1 MFNFLITLSLR
12 SRALVIGGFVILVGA
27 ALLAWRSMP
36 INVFPA
42 FATPRVVIGTT
53 LPGMAP
59 RDMETIVTYP
69 IETAVSGTMG
79 IRVVRSKTTLGVSL
93 VTVVFHA
100 GTNIYHD
107 RQLIAERLQDLQSRL
122 PAGIH
127 GPEIFPLTSAI
138 GWLVKYSLTSS
149 VLPTQELRTLA
160 DWVIRPRLLSV
171 GGVADVADIGG
182 AVTQYQ
188 IDLDPTA
195 MQAYRVS
202 VGEVARAVRGVS
214 RDLPGGMVETPGQE
228 LIVSAAGRLHESD
241 ALSRLRHTLV
251 ATRDG
256 LPITLAQVARVRR
269 WHAIRL
275 GAAALGQAPAVVGT
289 VYKAYGASTI
299 TTTQHVLHTLRAAR
313 RALPPSVT
321 LDTHIFRQSTFIH
334 AAIHNLWT
342 ALWQGALIVILV
354 LLVFLANWRAS
365 LATFMALPASFALGA
380 LILYFFHAGVN
391 AMTLGGLAV
400 AIGEV
405 VDNGIITV
413 ENTVRRLRIAH
424 HDRMTGKAVSGMDT
438 AILHAIREILNSIV
452 YATAIVILV
461 FLPVFFMHGIP
472 GRIFSPLGIA
482 YLATMLASLVVSVT
496 LVPAL
501 CSLLFSRHGEKALG
515 AERETGLVRFLK
527 SHYLRLLERILPRT
541 RTIVI
546 LALVA
551 VAAAGVGFAR
561 LGRSFLPPFHE
572 GNYILVM
579 TALPGTPWRESMRL
593 GAVVRRDLAA
603 FPQVVS
609 VDQRAGAGTL
619 TPGANTPNNSEF
631 DLRIDF
637 HRGPQS
643 PHVLLGEIRRR
654 LGTIPGVAFNLG
666 EFIAHRIDD
675 VESGVPADVAVKIY
689 GPHLRRLYQIG
700 KAASRAVA
708 PIHGIV
714 DLHLEQQIRVPQI
727 VVTPRRG
734 RDAHYGVPAGRLLR
748 DVNLYLNDT
757 PMGHVLHGPRR
768 FAITL
773 RVARGARR
781 SAHALRQLPVRA
793 PALGARAVVPLA
805 ELASIRVRPVPFE
818 IRRAHGHRLLLLTFD
833 VTGRAL
839 STVVH
844 EVKKRMAA
852 VPLPRA
858 YFVRYGGTF
867 RSQQRANTTLWR
879 LGLLAIILSALLL
892 QKAFGSLRDALLV
905 LVNLPLAM
913 VGGVAALLLTGSTLS
928 TAAVIGFIALF
939 GITARNGII
948 LISHYKDL
956 EADGRSVD
964 EVVREGT
971 LDRLIPILMTSIT
984 PALALLPLLWGS
996 PVGKELERPLAFVVL
1011 GGLVTS
1017 TVLNL
1022 VVIPSVY
1029 RALRRH
1035 DQTRVRGATL

>member
-59 RDMETIVTYP
+59 RDMETLVTYP
-69 IETAVSGTMG
+69 IETAVSGSMG

-160 DWVIRPRLLSV
+160 DWVIRPRLRSV

-188 IDLDPTA
+188 IALNPTA

-202 VGEVARAVRGVS
+202 VGAVARAVRGVS

-251 ATRDG
+251 AMRDG

-275 GAAALGQAPAVVGT
+275 GAAALGQKPAVVGT
-289 VYKAYGASTI
+289 VYKAYGAGTI
-299 TTTQHVLHTLRAAR
+299 TTTHHVLHALRAVR
-313 RALPPSVT
+313 RALPHSVS
-321 LDTHIFRQSTFIH
+321 LDTHIFRQSTFINT
-334 AAIHNLWT
+334 AIHNLWM

-365 LATFMALPASFALGA
+365 LATFIALPASFALGA

-413 ENTVRRLRIAH
+413 ENIVHRMRLAPEQSESEGTDGLIL
-424 HDRMTGKAVSGMDT
+424 S
-438 AILHAIREILNSIV
+438 AIHEVLNSIV

-472 GRIFSPLGIA
+472 GRIFSPLGVA
-482 YLATMLASLVVSVT
+482 YLATMIGSLVVSVT
-496 LVPAL
+496 LIPAL
-501 CSLLFSRHGEKALG
+501 CSLLFSHYDRRASG
-515 AERETGLVRFLK
+515 ARETGLVRFLK
-527 SHYLRLLERILPRT
+527 RHYLRLLEGVLPRT
-541 RTIVI
+541 RIIVI
-546 LALVA
+546 LAVVA
-551 VAAAGVGFAR
+551 VVAAGVSFMR

-572 GNYILVM
+572 GNYVLVM

-593 GAVVRRDLAA
+593 GAVVRHDLAG

-631 DLRIDF
+631 DVRIDF
-637 HRGPQS
+637 HLGRQS
-643 PHVLLGEIRRR
+643 PHVLLGEIRKK
-654 LGTIPGVAFNLG
+654 LATIPGVAFNLG

-689 GPHLRRLYQIG
+689 GPHLHRLYQIG
-700 KAASRAVA
+700 NAASRAVA
-708 PIHGIV
+708 PIPGIV

-734 RDAHYGVPAGRLLR
+734 RDAHYGVSAGRLLR
-748 DVNLYLNDT
+748 NVNLYLNDT
-757 PMGHVLHGPRR
+757 PIGHVLHGPRR
-768 FAITL
+768 FAITM
-773 RVARGARR
+773 RVAHGARR
-781 SAHALRQLPVRA
+781 SARALRNLPVRA
-793 PALGARAVVPLA
+793 PALGAHAVVPLA

-818 IRRAHGHRLLLLTFD
+818 IRRAHGHRVVLLTFD

-839 STVVH
+839 STVVR
-844 EVKKRMAA
+844 EVKKRVATIS
-852 VPLPRA
+852 LPPA

-879 LGLLAIILSALLL
+879 LGLLAIIVSALLL

-948 LISHYKDL
+948 LISHYKHL
-956 EADGRSVD
+956 ETDSRSVD
-964 EVVREGT
+964 EVVRAGT

-1017 TVLNL
+1017 TALNL
-1022 VVIPSVY
+1022 IVIPSVY
-1029 RALRRH
+1029 LALRQR
-1035 DQTRVRGATL
+1035 DRTRMRGAEQ

>member
-1 MFNFLITLSLR
+1 MFNFLISLSLR
-12 SRALVIGGFVILVGA
+12 SRALVLGVFAILAGA

-59 RDMETIVTYP
+59 RDMEALVTYP

-122 PAGIH
+122 PAGVH

-138 GWLVKYSLTSS
+138 GWLVKYSLTSPI
-149 VLPTQELRTLA
+149 VPAQELRTLA

-188 IDLDPTA
+188 IDLRPTA
-195 MQAYRVS
+195 MQAYSVS
-202 VGEVARAVRGVS
+202 VGDVARAVRGLS
-214 RDLPGGMVETPGQE
+214 RDLPGGLVETPAQQ
-228 LIVSAAGRLHESD
+228 LIVSAAGRLHERD
-241 ALSRLRHTLV
+241 ARSRLRHALV
-251 ATRDG
+251 ADHDG
-256 LPITLAQVARVRR
+256 LPITLAQVARIRR

-275 GAAALGQAPAVVGT
+275 GAAALGQAPAVIGT

-299 TTTQHVLHTLRAAR
+299 TTTRHVLHALRAAR
-313 RALPPSVT
+313 RALPPGVT
-321 LDTHIFRQSTFIH
+321 LGTHIFRQSTFIH
-334 AAIHNLWT
+334 AAIHNLWM

-365 LATFMALPASFALGA
+365 LATFIALPASFALGA
-380 LILYFFHAGVN
+380 LILYVFHAGVN

-413 ENTVRRLRIAH
+413 ENIIHRMRLA
-424 HDRMTGKAVSGMDT
+424 GEGSGGAGTNDL
-438 AILHAIREILNSIV
+438 ILGAIREVLNSIV

-482 YLATMLASLVVSVT
+482 YLATMLASLIVSVT
-496 LVPAL
+496 LIPAL
-501 CSLLFSRHGEKALG
+501 CSLLFSRYDHRRSG
-515 AERETGLVRFLK
+515 ARETGLVRVLK
-527 SHYLRLLERILPRT
+527 RHYLRLLERILPWT
-541 RTIVI
+541 RTIVM

-551 VAAAGVGFAR
+551 VVAAGVSFMR

-572 GNYILVM
+572 GNYVLVM

-593 GAVVRRDLAA
+593 GAVVRRDLAG

-631 DLRIDF
+631 DVRIDF
-637 HRGPQS
+637 RRGRQS
-643 PHVLLGEIRRR
+643 PHALLAAIRVK
-654 LGTIPGVAFNLG
+654 LATIPGVAFNLG

-700 KAASRAVA
+700 EAASRAIA
-708 PIHGIV
+708 PIPGIV
-714 DLHLEQQIRVPQI
+714 DLHLESQIRVPQI
-727 VVTPRRG
+727 VVTPRRA

-757 PMGHVLHGPRR
+757 PLGHVLHGPRR

-773 RVARGARR
+773 RAARNARR
-781 SAHALRQLPVRA
+781 SAHALRSLPIRA
-793 PALGARAVVPLA
+793 PALGARAAVPLA
-805 ELASIRVRPVPFE
+805 ELASVRVRPVPFE
-818 IRRAHGHRLLLLTFD
+818 IRRAHGHRVLLLTFD
-833 VTGRAL
+833 VTGKAL
-839 STVVH
+839 STVVR
-844 EVKKRMAA
+844 EVQGRIAA
-852 VPLPRA
+852 IPLPHA

-867 RSQQRANTTLWR
+867 RSQQRANATLWR

-948 LISHYKDL
+948 LVSHYNHL
-956 EADGRSVD
+956 EAEGRPID
-964 EVVREGT
+964 EVVRVGT
-971 LDRLIPILMTSIT
+971 LDRLVPILMTAIT

-1017 TVLNL
+1017 TLLNL
-1022 VVIPSVY
+1022 IVIPTVY
-1029 RALRRH
+1029 RALRRR
-1035 DQTRVRGATL
+1035 DDRRLRAAP

>member
-1 MFNFLITLSLR
+1 MFNFLISLSLR
-12 SRALVIGGFVILVGA
+12 SRALVLGVFAILAGA

-59 RDMETIVTYP
+59 RDMEALVTYP

-122 PAGIH
+122 PAGVH

-138 GWLVKYSLTSS
+138 GWLVKYSLTSPI
-149 VLPTQELRTLA
+149 VPAQELRTLA

-188 IDLDPTA
+188 IDLRPTA
-195 MQAYRVS
+195 MQAYSVS
-202 VGEVARAVRGVS
+202 VGDVARAVRGVS
-214 RDLPGGMVETPGQE
+214 RDLPGGMVETPGSQ

-251 ATRDG
+251 ADHDG
-256 LPITLAQVARVRR
+256 LPITLAQVARIRR

-275 GAAALGQAPAVVGT
+275 GAAALGSAPAVVGT

-299 TTTQHVLHTLRAAR
+299 TTTHHVLHTLRAVR
-313 RALPPSVT
+313 RALPPAVT
-321 LDTHIFRQSTFIH
+321 LNTHIFRQSTFIK
-334 AAIHNLWT
+334 AATHNLWT

-365 LATFMALPASFALGA
+365 LATFVALPASFALGA

-413 ENTVRRLRIAH
+413 ENIVRRLRIARH
-424 HDRMTGKAVSGMDT
+424 NQIGEAVLETDT
-438 AILHAIREILNSIV
+438 VILHAVREVLNSIV

-496 LVPAL
+496 LIPAL
-501 CSLLFSRHGEKALG
+501 CSLLFSRYDYRRSG
-515 AERETGLVRFLK
+515 ARETGFVRFLK
-527 SHYLRLLERILPRT
+527 RHYLRLLERILPWT
-541 RTIVI
+541 RTIGI

-551 VAAAGVGFAR
+551 VVAAGASFMR

-593 GAVVRRDLAA
+593 GAVVRHDLAG
-603 FPQVVS
+603 FSQVVS

-631 DLRIDF
+631 DVRIDF
-637 HRGPQS
+637 HRGRQS
-643 PHVLLGEIRRR
+643 PHVLLGEIRKK
-654 LGTIPGVAFNLG
+654 LTTIPGVAFNLG

-689 GPHLRRLYQIG
+689 GPRLRRLYQIG
-700 KAASRAVA
+700 KAASRAIA
-708 PIHGIV
+708 PIPGVV
-714 DLHLEQQIRVPQI
+714 DLHLEQQIRVPQV
-727 VVTPRRG
+727 VVTPRRT
-734 RDAHYGVPAGRLLR
+734 RDAHYGVTAGRLLR

-781 SAHALRQLPVRA
+781 SAHALRNLPIRA

-805 ELASIRVRPVPFE
+805 ELASVLVRPVPFE
-818 IRRAHGHRLLLLTFD
+818 IRRAHGHRVLLLTFD

-839 STVVH
+839 STVVR
-844 EVKKRMAA
+844 EVQRRVAA
-852 VPLPRA
+852 IPLPRA

-867 RSQQRANTTLWR
+867 RSQQRANATLWR

-892 QKAFGSLRDALLV
+892 QKAFGSLRDAVLV

-956 EADGRSVD
+956 EAEGRAVD
-964 EVVREGT
+964 VVVREGT
-971 LDRLIPILMTSIT
+971 LNRLVPILMTSIT

-1017 TVLNL
+1017 TLLNL
-1022 VVIPSVY
+1022 IVIPSVY
-1029 RALRRH
+1029 RALRQR
-1035 DQTRVRGATL
+1035 RPVRPHLDA

>member
-1 MFNFLITLSLR
+1 MFNFLISLSLR
-12 SRALVIGGFVILVGA
+12 SRALVLGVFAILAGA

-59 RDMETIVTYP
+59 RDMEALVTYP

-122 PAGIH
+122 PAGVH

-138 GWLVKYSLTSS
+138 GWLVKYSLTSPI
-149 VLPTQELRTLA
+149 VPAQELRTLA

-188 IDLDPTA
+188 IDLRPTA
-195 MQAYRVS
+195 MQAYSVS
-202 VGEVARAVRGVS
+202 VGDVARAVRGLS
-214 RDLPGGMVETPGQE
+214 RDLPGGLVETPAQQ
-228 LIVSAAGRLHESD
+228 LIVSAAGRLHERD
-241 ALSRLRHTLV
+241 ARSRLRHALV
-251 ATRDG
+251 ADHDG
-256 LPITLAQVARVRR
+256 LPITLAQVARIRR

-275 GAAALGQAPAVVGT
+275 GAAALGQAPAVIGT

-299 TTTQHVLHTLRAAR
+299 TTTRHVLHALRAAR
-313 RALPPSVT
+313 RALPPGVT

-334 AAIHNLWT
+334 AAIHNLWM

-365 LATFMALPASFALGA
+365 LATFIALPASFALGA
-380 LILYFFHAGVN
+380 LILYVFHAGVN

-413 ENTVRRLRIAH
+413 ENIIHRMRLA
-424 HDRMTGKAVSGMDT
+424 GEGSGGAGTNDL
-438 AILHAIREILNSIV
+438 ILGAIREVLNSIV

-482 YLATMLASLVVSVT
+482 YLATMLASLIVSVT
-496 LVPAL
+496 LIPAL
-501 CSLLFSRHGEKALG
+501 CSLLFSRYDHRRSG
-515 AERETGLVRFLK
+515 ARETGLVRLLK
-527 SHYLRLLERILPRT
+527 RHYLRLLERILPWT
-541 RTIVI
+541 RTIVM

-551 VAAAGVGFAR
+551 VVAAGVSFMR

-572 GNYILVM
+572 GNYVLVM

-593 GAVVRRDLAA
+593 GAVVRRDLAG

-631 DLRIDF
+631 DVRIDF
-637 HRGPQS
+637 RRGRQS
-643 PHVLLGEIRRR
+643 PHALLAAIRVK
-654 LGTIPGVAFNLG
+654 LATIPGVAFNLG

-700 KAASRAVA
+700 EAASRAIT
-708 PIHGIV
+708 PIPGIV
-714 DLHLEQQIRVPQI
+714 DLHLESQIRVPQI
-727 VVTPRRG
+727 VVTPRRA

-748 DVNLYLNDT
+748 DVNLDLNDT
-757 PMGHVLHGPRR
+757 PLGHVLHGPRR

-773 RVARGARR
+773 RAARSARR
-781 SAHALRQLPVRA
+781 SAHALRSLPIRA
-793 PALGARAVVPLA
+793 PALGARAAVPLA
-805 ELASIRVRPVPFE
+805 ELASVRVRPVPFE
-818 IRRAHGHRLLLLTFD
+818 IRRAHGHRVLLLTFD
-833 VTGRAL
+833 VTGKAL
-839 STVVH
+839 STVVR
-844 EVKKRMAA
+844 EVQGRIATI
-852 VPLPRA
+852 PLPHA

-867 RSQQRANTTLWR
+867 RSQQRANATLWR

-948 LISHYKDL
+948 LVSHYNHL
-956 EADGRSVD
+956 EAEGRPID
-964 EVVREGT
+964 EVVRVGT
-971 LDRLIPILMTSIT
+971 LDRLVPILMTAIT

-1017 TVLNL
+1017 TLLNL
-1022 VVIPSVY
+1022 IVIPTVY
-1029 RALRRH
+1029 RALRRRDDRH
-1035 DQTRVRGATL
+1035 LGTVP

>member
-1 MFNFLITLSLR
+1 MFNFLISLSLR
-12 SRALVIGGFVILVGA
+12 SRALIIGVFVILAGA

-59 RDMETIVTYP
+59 RDMEALVTYP

-107 RQLIAERLQDLQSRL
+107 RELIAERLQDLQSRL
-122 PAGIH
+122 PAGVH

-138 GWLVKYSLTSS
+138 GWLVKYSLTSPI
-149 VLPTQELRTLA
+149 VPVQELRTLA

-188 IDLDPTA
+188 IALNPTA

-202 VGEVARAVRGVS
+202 MGEVARAVRGVS

-251 ATRDG
+251 ADHDG

-275 GAAALGQAPAVVGT
+275 GAAALGEAPAVVGT
-289 VYKAYGASTI
+289 IYKAYGASTI
-299 TTTQHVLHTLRAAR
+299 TTTHHVLHALRAAR
-313 RALPPSVT
+313 RALPPGVT

-334 AAIHNLWT
+334 SAIHNLWT

-365 LATFMALPASFALGA
+365 LATFIALPASFALGA
-380 LILYFFHAGVN
+380 LILYVFHAGVN

-413 ENTVRRLRIAH
+413 ENITHRMRLAREGAGAGGT
-424 HDRMTGKAVSGMDT
+424 DDL
-438 AILHAIREILNSIV
+438 ILGAIREVLNSIV

-496 LVPAL
+496 LIPAL
-501 CSLLFSRHGEKALG
+501 CSLLFGRYNGKRPG

-527 SHYLRLLERILPRT
+527 RHYLRLLERFLPRT

-551 VAAAGVGFAR
+551 VVAAGVSFMR

-572 GNYILVM
+572 GNYVLVM

-593 GAVVRRDLAA
+593 GAVVRHDLAD

-631 DLRIDF
+631 DVRIDF
-637 HRGPQS
+637 HRGRQS
-643 PHVLLGEIRRR
+643 PHVLLAAIRQK
-654 LGTIPGVAFNLG
+654 LATIPGVAFNLG

-689 GPHLRRLYQIG
+689 GPHLHRLYEIG
-700 KAASRAVA
+700 KAANRAVA
-708 PIHGIV
+708 SIPGIV

-727 VVTPRRG
+727 VVTPRRA
-734 RDAHYGVPAGRLLR
+734 RDAHYGVSAGRLLQ

-757 PMGHVLHGPRR
+757 SMGHVLHGPRR

-773 RVARGARR
+773 RIAHSARR
-781 SAHALRQLPVRA
+781 SARALRHLPIRA

-805 ELASIRVRPVPFE
+805 ELASVRLRPVPFE
-818 IRRAHGHRLLLLTFD
+818 IRRAHGHRVLLLTFD

-852 VPLPRA
+852 VRLPRA

-913 VGGVAALLLTGSTLS
+913 VGGVAALLLTGSALS

-948 LISHYKDL
+948 LVSHYNRL
-956 EADGRSVD
+956 EAEGRPID
-964 EVVREGT
+964 EVVRAGT
-971 LDRLIPILMTSIT
+971 LDRLVPILMTAIT

-1017 TVLNL
+1017 TLLNL
-1022 VVIPSVY
+1022 IVIPTVY

-1035 DQTRVRGATL
+1035 DHKHPRIAP